1 MAGEYTR
8 RDFLKLLLLGA
19 TAASAASALED
30 IDYVQVD
37 GPYRSAVKVTPVPP
51 SRVLAP
57 FEGLTVVQLSKR
69 YPWQEEIPEQGIV
82 QAVDAV
88 LKQGVAD
95 VVIVADV

>member
-19 TAASAASALED
+19 AAAGAASALED

-37 GPYRSAVKVTPVPP
+37 GPSRSAVKLTPVPS

-69 YPWQEEIPEQGIV
+69 YPWQEVPEQYVV
-82 QAVDAV
+82 QVVDTV
-88 LKQGVAD
+88 LKQGIAD

>member
-1 MAGEYTR
+1 MADEYTR

-19 TAASAASALED
+19 TAASAVSALED

-37 GPYRSAVKVTPVPP
+37 GPSRSAFKLTHVPS

-57 FEGLTVVQLSKR
+57 FEGLTVVRLSKR
-69 YPWQEEIPEQGIV
+69 YPWQEEVPEQYVV
-82 QAVDAV
+82 QVVDTV